1 MILTDALFQLEQTG
15 CRYAFYFASRGGEPF
30 FQSNTGAQGRFL
42 SASIIKVPIL
52 LAWAHLERQGLV
64 SRTELCA
71 LDAEPQVQGAGFSWL
86 LHGRQIPFADV
97 LLMMIALSDN
107 LCTNLVIRR
116 IGLERLNAVFRD
128 VLGLKETALERKL
141 FDYDARARGLDNWV
155 SPADCIRLYEQ
166 IDALEPAERA
176 WVEQMLAVNQD
187 DALLKRNVP
196 RDTVVFRHKTG
207 SITGVLNDWG
217 YTDGCKIF
225 LLTNNV
231 PDEQEVFPIF
241 GKLGELMIEAK

>member
-1 MILTDALFQLEQTG
+1 MDIKQVIKPLTAQAGQ
-15 CRYAFYFASRGGEPF
+15 YAFYYRPQRGSTVFETNGE
-30 FQSNTGAQGRFL
+30 RFI

-52 LAWAHLERQGLV
+52 LAWVFLERSGEV
-64 SRTELCA
+64 HREEFCD
-71 LDAEPQVQGAGFSWL
+71 LDTEPQVRGAGFSWL
-86 LHGRQIPFADV
+86 LRARRLPYQDV

-116 IGLERLNAVFRD
+116 VGLERLNKEFQN
-128 VLGLKETALERKL
+128 VLGLRDTALERKL
-141 FDYDARARGLDNWV
+141 FDYEARARGLDNWV
-155 SPADCIRLYEQ
+155 SPADLMRLYDL
-166 IDALEPAERA
+166 IDALEPADRA
-176 WVEQMLAVNQD
+176 WVEQMLEVNQD

-207 SITGVLNDWG
+207 SIEGVLHDWG

-231 PDEQEVFPIF
+231 PDEQAIFPIF
-241 GKLGELMIEAK
+241 GSLGELMMEG